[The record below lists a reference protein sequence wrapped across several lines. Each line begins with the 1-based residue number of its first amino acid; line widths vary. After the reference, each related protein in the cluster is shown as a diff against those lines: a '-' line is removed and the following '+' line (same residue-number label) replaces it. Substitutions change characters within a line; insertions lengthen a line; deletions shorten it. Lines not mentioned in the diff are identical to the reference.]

1 MKRLILL
8 SIAAVLLLLGCDRA
22 KTVLFRSYI
31 NMYDYSENIQLK
43 ITDARNIAIYQKYSS
58 EDVNIK
64 TAVYSFKSKGEDKK
78 KYDELCKTH
87 NDMSYNQ
94 KRSYIVVPIWGRC
107 SAIDFREI
115 DVVSDKDF
123 DAEHPAS
130 TSLKDIVRFVSVSPK
145 KFIDSGYKET
155 FNWEKKKTKIF
166 KREKETNKLFEYSE
180 SKNYFPIN
188 GLLKDIGTDEMQ
200 MLPVN
205 THGILFFDKEP
216 TAEKEHTLKVTIYT
230 REGKKFVRTIT
241 KVFTINTEKERYL

>member
-8 SIAAVLLLLGCDRA
+8 SIAALLLLLGCDRA

-31 NMYDYSENIQLK
+31 TIYYYSKNIQLK
-43 ITDARNIAIYQKYSS
+43 ITDDGNIAIYKKYTS

-64 TAVYSFKSKGEDKK
+64 TASYSFKSKGEEKK
-78 KYDELCKTH
+78 KYDELCKIH

-94 KRSYIVVPIWGRC
+94 KRSYIVAPLWGRC

-115 DVVSDKDF
+115 DVISDKDF
-123 DAEHPAS
+123 DSEHPAG

-155 FNWEKKKTKIF
+155 FNWEKNEPNFFAKDSMIPTMF
-166 KREKETNKLFEYSE
+166 QPE
-180 SKNYFPIN
+180 SWNYFPIN

-200 MLPVN
+200 MLPED

-216 TAEKEHTLKVTIYT
+216 TAEKEHTLKVTIDIGE
-230 REGKKFVRTIT
+230 RKKLVRTIK
-241 KVFTINTEKERYL
+241 KVFK

>member
-8 SIAAVLLLLGCDRA
+8 SIAVVLLLLGCDRA

-31 NMYDYSENIQLK
+31 TIYYYSENIQLK
-43 ITDARNIAIYQKYSS
+43 ITDAGNIAIYREYTS
-58 EDVNIK
+58 ENDNIK
-64 TAVYSFKSKGEDKK
+64 TASYSFKSKGEEKK
-78 KYDELCKTH
+78 RYYELCKIH

-94 KRSYIVVPIWGRC
+94 KRSYIVAPLWGRC

-123 DAEHPAS
+123 DSEHPAG
-130 TSLKDIVRFVSVSPK
+130 TSLKDIVRFVSISPK

-155 FNWEKKKTKIF
+155 FNWRRNKPKIF
-166 KREKETNKLFEYSE
+166 KKESMISSMFHEETE
-180 SKNYFPIN
+180 NYFPIN
-188 GLLKDIGTDEMQ
+188 GLLKDIGSDEMQ
-200 MLPVN
+200 MLPED

-216 TAEKEHTLKVTIYT
+216 TAEKEHTFKVTIYT

-241 KVFTINTEKERYL
+241 KVFK

>member
-8 SIAAVLLLLGCDRA
+8 SIAVLLLLLGCDRA

-31 NMYDYSENIQLK
+31 TIYYYSKNIQLK
-43 ITDARNIAIYQKYSS
+43 ITDAGNIAIYQKYSS

-64 TAVYSFKSKGEDKK
+64 TASYSFKSKGEEKK
-78 KYDELCKTH
+78 KYDELCKIH

-115 DVVSDKDF
+115 DVVSDKNF
-123 DAEHPAS
+123 DSEHPAG

-155 FNWEKKKTKIF
+155 FNWEKNEPNFFAKDSMIPTMF
-166 KREKETNKLFEYSE
+166 QPE
-180 SKNYFPIN
+180 SWNYFPIN

-200 MLPVN
+200 MLPEN

-216 TAEKEHTLKVTIYT
+216 TAEKEHLLKVTIDIGE
-230 REGKKFVRTIT
+230 RKKLVRTIT
-241 KVFTINTEKERYL
+241 KVFK

>member
-8 SIAAVLLLLGCDRA
+8 SIVAMLLYIGCDIA

-31 NMYDYSENIQLK
+31 TIYYYSKNIQLK
-43 ITDARNIAIYQKYSS
+43 ITDDGNIAIYKKYTS

-64 TAVYSFKSKGEDKK
+64 TASYSFKSKGEEKK
-78 KYDELCKTH
+78 KYDELCKIH

-94 KRSYIVVPIWGRC
+94 KRSYIVAPLWGRC

-123 DAEHPAS
+123 DAEHPAG

-155 FNWEKKKTKIF
+155 FNWRRNKPKIF
-166 KREKETNKLFEYSE
+166 KKESMISSMFHEETE
-180 SKNYFPIN
+180 NYFPIN
-188 GLLKDIGTDEMQ
+188 GLLKDIGKDEMQ
-200 MLPVN
+200 MLPED

-216 TAEKEHTLKVTIYT
+216 TAEKEHTLTVTIDIG
-230 REGKKFVRTIT
+230 ECKKLVRTIT
-241 KVFTINTEKERYL
+241 KVFK

>member
-31 NMYDYSENIQLK
+31 NIYDYSENIQLK
-43 ITDARNIAIYQKYSS
+43 ITDAGNIAIYQKYSS

-64 TAVYSFKSKGEDKK
+64 TASYSFKSKGEEKK
-78 KYDELCKTH
+78 KYDELCKIH

-94 KRSYIVVPIWGRC
+94 KRSYIVAPLWGRC

-115 DVVSDKDF
+115 DVISDKDF
-123 DAEHPAS
+123 DSEHPAG

-155 FNWEKKKTKIF
+155 FNWEKNEPNFFAKDSMIPTMF
-166 KREKETNKLFEYSE
+166 QPE
-180 SKNYFPIN
+180 SWNYFPIN

-200 MLPVN
+200 MLPED

-216 TAEKEHTLKVTIYT
+216 TAEKEHTLTVTIDIGE
-230 REGKKFVRTIT
+230 RKKLVRTIT
-241 KVFTINTEKERYL
+241 KVFK

>member
-8 SIAAVLLLLGCDRA
+8 SIVAMLLYIGCDIA

-31 NMYDYSENIQLK
+31 NTYFYNKNIQLK
-43 ITDARNIAIYQKYSS
+43 ITEAGNIAIYKEYTS
-58 EDVNIK
+58 ENDKVK
-64 TAVYSFKSKGEDKK
+64 TAVYSFESKGEEKK
-78 KYDELCKTH
+78 KYDELCKIH

-94 KRSYIVVPIWGRC
+94 KRRYIKFTGWGIC
-107 SAIDFREI
+107 SAIDFKEI
-115 DVVSDKDF
+115 DVVSNKDF
-123 DAEHPAS
+123 DSEHPAG

-155 FNWEKKKTKIF
+155 FNWEKKEPKIF
-166 KREKETNKLFEYSE
+166 KKEEETDKLFDYSE
-180 SKNYFPIN
+180 LKNYFPIN

-216 TAEKEHTLKVTIYT
+216 TAEKEHTLTVTIYT
-230 REGKKFVRTIT
+230 REGKKFVRKIT
-241 KVFTINTEKERYL
+241 KVFK

>member
-31 NMYDYSENIQLK
+31 NIYDYSENIQLK
-43 ITDARNIAIYQKYSS
+43 ITDAGNIAIYQKYSS

-64 TAVYSFKSKGEDKK
+64 TASYSFKSKGEEKK
-78 KYDELCKTH
+78 KYDELCKIH

-115 DVVSDKDF
+115 DVVSDKNF
-123 DAEHPAS
+123 DSEHPAG

-155 FNWEKKKTKIF
+155 FNWEKNEPNFFAKDSMIPTMF
-166 KREKETNKLFEYSE
+166 QPE
-180 SKNYFPIN
+180 SWNYFPIN

-200 MLPVN
+200 MLPED

-216 TAEKEHTLKVTIYT
+216 TAEKEHTLTVTIYT
-230 REGKKFVRTIT
+230 REGKKFVRNIT
-241 KVFTINTEKERYL
+241 KVFK

>member
-8 SIAAVLLLLGCDRA
+8 SIVAMLLYIGCDRV

-31 NMYDYSENIQLK
+31 TMYYYSENIQLK
-43 ITDARNIAIYQKYSS
+43 ITEAGNIAIYKEYTS
-58 EDVNIK
+58 ENDKVK
-64 TAVYSFKSKGEDKK
+64 TAVYSFESKGEEKK
-78 KYDELCKTH
+78 RYDELCKKH

-94 KRSYIVVPIWGRC
+94 KRRYIKFTGWGIC

-115 DVVSDKDF
+115 EVVSDKDF
-123 DAEHPAS
+123 DSEHPAG

-155 FNWEKKKTKIF
+155 FNWRRNKPKIF
-166 KREKETNKLFEYSE
+166 KKEKETDKLFDYSE

-188 GLLKDIGTDEMQ
+188 GLLKDIGKDEMQ
-200 MLPVN
+200 MLPED

-216 TAEKEHTLKVTIYT
+216 TAEKEHTLTVTIDIGE
-230 REGKKFVRTIT
+230 RKKLVRTIT
-241 KVFTINTEKERYL
+241 KVFK